1 MFFTEIWL
9 QIYKISFIREILYF
23 LTSLQSIVR
32 KSQNAYDF
40 SFMKLIVS
48 TFLVYKVKKCL
59 LISDTSH
66 ALQAVPRGPRD
77 GELVNK
83 RRATVAHV
91 MVNECPNR

>member
-1 MFFTEIWL
+1 MKNL
-9 QIYKISFIREILYF
+9 SFIREILYF

-59 LISDTSH
+59 LISGKVTP
-66 ALQAVPRGPRD
+66 QEVPSM
-77 GELVNK
+77 LFK
-83 RRATVAHV
+83 RSLGDHV
-91 MVNECPNR
+91 MGNW